1 MLLFEMTD
9 SNVLVEREIKK
20 HHRKLPANSQK
31 FQNTATNDVK
41 QISSNGVIMSK
52 IQSQLASK

>member
-20 HHRKLPANSQK
+20 HHRKLQVSSQK
-31 FQNTATNDVK
+31 FQNNATNDVK

>member
-31 FQNTATNDVK
+31 FQNNATNDVK
-41 QISSNGVIMSK
+41 HISSNGVIMSK

>member
-1 MLLFEMTD
+1 MTD

-31 FQNTATNDVK
+31 FQNNATNDVK